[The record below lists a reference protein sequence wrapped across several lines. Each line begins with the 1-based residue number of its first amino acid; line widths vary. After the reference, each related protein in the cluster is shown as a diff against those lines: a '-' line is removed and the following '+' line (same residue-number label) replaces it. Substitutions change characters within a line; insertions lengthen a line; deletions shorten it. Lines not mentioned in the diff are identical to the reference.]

1 MHDRK
6 SEIHWRNIE
15 LTWIFHYFLKK
26 LQLNTARNS
35 HWRASK
41 EMPENAQN
49 AGF

>member
-15 LTWIFHYFLKK
+15 LTWIFHNFFKK
-26 LQLNTARNS
+26 LQLNTTRNS
-35 HWRASK
+35 DWRVST
-41 EMPENAQN
+41 EMPGNAQN